1 MKRSFLNLLFSM
13 LLITSSGSMYLLH
26 GQEGQATTK
35 TGWKI
40 GGLLP
45 TITFDSDLGF
55 QYGALL
61 NLYNYGDG
69 SRYPKY
75 NHSLYFEV
83 SRFTKGSGYNRFFYD
98 SDQLLK
104 GIRTT
109 FDLSYITDPK
119 YDFYGFNGY
128 EVTYRSDFTDTE
140 SEDYISR
147 AYYAHDRKMFRT
159 KLDLQGRLSGEK
171 LRWVSGFELY
181 NFKVGSVDLDKL
193 NKGKDEEDQLPDVP
207 GLPRV
212 AETAGSPLGR
222 HEVAGGQGQAAR
234 ESQGAHGLLL
244 LEPADG
250 LLDGRTAL
258 LRPDRRLPGPPQL
271 RAPVPWPLGLQPG
284 GIGSRVRPGQVDLA
298 DDPLR
303 EGLEI
308 GVPGGPGSRDGQER
322 QDDAQAG
329 EPPQC
334 AARGE
339 PVAHLLTLPVFHHHA
354 HADAVRE
361 VVVVD
366 EALAVAHEVLDVAVE
381 VLDQGEAHLELRGAA
396 VVVEAQVVAEHER
409 QVEIPPDR
417 AQPDLPVTQVGLDVR
432 VVVLLCALGDAQP
445 GLDLEVQDV
454 PLEAEVGHDAVPAAR
469 EGLAAAVGLVVEAD
483 LDEPAPHQAE
493 DVRVGAVVEQGL
505 RFVIRLAEGGGEL
518 GVVKLPERQ
527 LRVGEPE
534 IQGQPED
541 VLPEL
546 HLEADLELDLGVIE
560 LRARVGRLEGLLLLV
575 EVVRVGQ
582 DVVVPVGHDGV
593 AP

>member
-207 GLPRV
+207 GLYDKYVDWGIITPD
-212 AETAGSPLGR
+212 E
-222 HEVAGGQGQAAR
+222 
-234 ESQGAHGLLL
+234 
-244 LEPADG
+244 ADG
-250 LLDGRTAL
+250 GWLTYVKGGISYDTRDNEPNPMKGVWSEAVIQVAPAFLGESGFGHIKLSITHRQYFTLIENDLSFAYRLGFQKTIAGTTPFYAQPLVITSFLKGNTSEGLGGSKSLRGILRNRIIGDGFL
-258 LRPDRRLPGPPQL
+258 MGNFELRWKFL
-271 RAPVPWPLGLQPG
+271 RFNIGKMNIYLGLNG
-284 GIGSRVRPGQVDLA
+284 FL
-298 DDPLR
+298 
-303 EGLEI
+303 
-308 GVPGGPGSRDGQER
+308 
-322 QDDAQAG
+322 DAG
-329 EPPQC
+329 Y
-334 AARGE
+334 
-339 PVAHLLTLPVFHHHA
+339 
-354 HADAVRE
+354 
-361 VVVVD
+361 VVD
-366 EALAVAHEVLDVAVE
+366 PIDV
-381 VLDQGEAHLELRGAA
+381 DRG
-396 VVVEAQVVAEHER
+396 
-409 QVEIPPDR
+409 
-417 AQPDLPVTQVGLDVR
+417 LT
-432 VVVLLCALGDAQP
+432 
-445 GLDLEVQDV
+445 
-454 PLEAEVGHDAVPAAR
+454 
-469 EGLAAAVGLVVEAD
+469 
-483 LDEPAPHQAE
+483 
-493 DVRVGAVVEQGL
+493 
-505 RFVIRLAEGGGEL
+505 EL
-518 GVVKLPERQ
+518 GVGESLSDYWDQDKDAMHMTAGTG
-527 LRVGEPE
+527 LRIALNENF
-534 IQGQPED
+534 IIA
-541 VLPEL
+541 
-546 HLEADLELDLGVIE
+546 ADFGKAFDNRDGNT
-560 LRARVGRLEGLLLLV
+560 GLYIGLNYLF
-575 EVVRVGQ
+575 
-582 DVVVPVGHDGV
+582 
-593 AP
+593 